1 MLSIDAR
8 RQRFSGRRYSLL
20 RGIRIVFED
29 APVAAVIRA
38 LAALAAGAATGPL
51 LVLATERF
59 IATAL
64 QAAREQIPLAAIA
77 APVSVLMALFAV
89 QILETVA
96 RSLADARI
104 EAGLRRGFQTDVTEK
119 RARLEYR
126 YIESAE
132 TWDLFRRVTSGPKIQ
147 SVAPSQRG
155 PVQQS
160 YDEVIGLAALVVRV
174 IGIAAVLARLG
185 WWIIP
190 AVILIIAPFV
200 LLGTRS
206 GSNLYDLES
215 RIVGQLRRIGYLSGD
230 LLQGREAAAER
241 MLFAYSGYIKT
252 RWRRC
257 MSGS

>member
-89 QILETVA
+89 QISFRGERRPPSVCCSPTQA
-96 RSLADARI
+96 T
-104 EAGLRRGFQTDVTEK
+104 LR
-119 RARLEYR
+119 
-126 YIESAE
+126 
-132 TWDLFRRVTSGPKIQ
+132 
-147 SVAPSQRG
+147 
-155 PVQQS
+155 
-160 YDEVIGLAALVVRV
+160 LVGGGV
-174 IGIAAVLARLG
+174 
-185 WWIIP
+185 
-190 AVILIIAPFV
+190 
-200 LLGTRS
+200 
-206 GSNLYDLES
+206 
-215 RIVGQLRRIGYLSGD
+215 
-230 LLQGREAAAER
+230 
-241 MLFAYSGYIKT
+241 
-252 RWRRC
+252 
-257 MSGS
+257 